1 MSVTSGDRIQPTTT
15 YTPAHAAVYVDG
27 KKYTAPTTKL
37 DDKGN
42 LVSTP
47 AEGMDELAKISAKK
61 SATKFDGE
69 TFLKLLVAQLKYQD
83 PSKPTDTSDM
93 MAQTAQLSMVERVN
107 QMAESAEAM
116 VKATQA
122 LATTEETM
130 AKSYASLVA
139 EQRMSSAVGL
149 VGRVVSFGDATKPG
163 ESGEGIVE
171 SVKFDAAGPILK
183 INGKDVPYAAVTA
196 IKAAATPVEKGAG
209 TPSAVDGT
217 GTTDGTATT
226 GTTDGTSATSSTG
239 ATGSTTNPT
248 PTPTPA
254 PTPAPTPTHTIG
266 DAPSGTDSTTT

>member
-1 MSVTSGDRIQPTTT
+1 MSVTSGDRIYPTHT
-15 YTPAHAAVYVDG
+15 YTPAQSGVYVDG

-42 LVSTP
+42 LISTP

-61 SATKFDGE
+61 TATKFDGE

-149 VGRVVSFGDATKPG
+149 VGRVVSFGDATKPD
-163 ESGEGIVE
+163 ESGEGVVE

-196 IKAAATPVEKGAG
+196 IKAAATPLGAG
-209 TPSAVDGT
+209 AEKPATDGT
-217 GTTDGTATT
+217 GTTDGTTSVPTA
-226 GTTDGTSATSSTG
+226 GTTTEGTSSTG
-239 ATGSTTNPT
+239 STGTTGSTSSNTT
-248 PTPTPA
+248 SPA
-254 PTPAPTPTHTIG
+254 PTPSTG
-266 DAPSGTDSTTT
+266 DAPSGTDSTTTP

>member
-1 MSVTSGDRIQPTTT
+1 MSVTSGDRIYPTHT
-15 YTPAHAAVYVDG
+15 YTPAESGVYVDG

-42 LVSTP
+42 LISTP

-61 SATKFDGE
+61 SASKFDGE

-116 VKATQA
+116 VKATEA

-149 VGRVVSFGDATKPG
+149 VGRVVSFGDLAKPE
-163 ESGEGIVE
+163 ESGEGVVE

-196 IKAAATPVEKGAG
+196 IKAAATTPVEQVAEKPA
-209 TPSAVDGT
+209 TDGT
-217 GTTDGTATT
+217 GTTTDGTSSTGST
-226 GTTDGTSATSSTG
+226 GTTD
-239 ATGSTTNPT
+239 STTSNPT
-248 PTPTPA
+248 PTPST
-254 PTPAPTPTHTIG
+254 G
-266 DAPSGTDSTTT
+266 DAPSGTDSTTTP

>member
-15 YTPAHAAVYVDG
+15 YTPARSGVWVDG
-27 KKYTAPTTKL
+27 KQYTAPTTRL

-42 LVSTP
+42 LISTP
-47 AEGMDELAKISAKK
+47 AEGMEELAKISQRQT
-61 SATKFDGE
+61 ATRFDGE

-130 AKSYASLVA
+130 AKSYATLVA

-149 VGRVVSFGDATKPG
+149 VGRVVAFGDTTDPAQA
-163 ESGEGIVE
+163 GEGVVE
-171 SVKFDAAGPILK
+171 SVRFDNSGPILS
-183 INGKDVPYAAVTA
+183 INGKDVPYAAVSA
-196 IKAAATPVEKGAG
+196 IKAAPIPASTTAAPTPASTTAATTAVTTAATTAATSEVVAKDG
-209 TPSAVDGT
+209 TP
-217 GTTDGTATT
+217 TDAETATDAAAS
-226 GTTDGTSATSSTG
+226 G
-239 ATGSTTNPT
+239 NPT
-248 PTPTPA
+248 PTP
-254 PTPAPTPTHTIG
+254 PTG
-266 DAPSGTDSTTT
+266 DAPSSTDSATTP

>member
-15 YTPAHAAVYVDG
+15 YTPAQSGVYVDG

-37 DDKGN
+37 DEKGN
-42 LVSTP
+42 LISTP
-47 AEGMDELAKISAKK
+47 AEGMDELAKISQRKA
-61 SATKFDGE
+61 ANKFDGE

-130 AKSYASLVA
+130 AKSYATLVA

-149 VGRVVSFGDATKPG
+149 VGRTVSFGDPAKPE
-163 ESGEGIVE
+163 ESGEGVVE

-196 IKAAATPVEKGAG
+196 IKAAATPVAEKPADGAGDG
-209 TPSAVDGT
+209 TPSSGT
-217 GTTDGTATT
+217 TTDGTPAT
-226 GTTDGTSATSSTG
+226 GSTG
-239 ATGSTTNPT
+239 ATDSSTSNPT
-248 PTPTPA
+248 PTPSA
-254 PTPAPTPTHTIG
+254 G
-266 DAPSGTDSTTT
+266 DAPSGTDSTTTP

>member
-1 MSVTSGDRIQPTTT
+1 MSVTSGDRIYPTTT
-15 YTPAHAAVYVDG
+15 YTANPGVYVDG

-42 LVSTP
+42 LISTP
-47 AEGMDELAKISAKK
+47 AEGMDDLAKISAKK

-149 VGRVVSFGDATKPG
+149 VGRVVTFGDATKPA
-163 ESGEGIVE
+163 ESGEGTVE

-183 INGKDVPYAAVTA
+183 INGKDVPYAAITA
-196 IKAAATPVEKGAG
+196 IKAAATPVAEKPA
-209 TPSAVDGT
+209 DGT
-217 GTTDGTATT
+217 TGGTSGTTASG
-226 GTTDGTSATSSTG
+226 TSSTG
-239 ATGSTTNPT
+239 STGNPT
-248 PTPTPA
+248 PTPST
-254 PTPAPTPTHTIG
+254 G
-266 DAPSGTDSTTT
+266 DAPSGTDSTTTP